1 MRLSIRSE
9 GRLVITN
16 LTDFALRVPLNL
28 MFSILK
34 LLLCFHSLA
43 PATPQWKVEV
53 AWPEWKSFAVGTG
66 LTLTSLA
73 FNTASKDLQRHEAR
87 TKPLKDFA
95 KLGDYSGQL
104 IPNALYVFGQ
114 GAIWWAGEELGF
126 DRAGLML
133 VATTEAALITTVLKY
148 SVRQERPD
156 STQRNSFP
164 SGHTTTA
171 FAFAAVVGEEHGWRW
186 GVPAYAL
193 ATLVGWSRM
202 NDNKHYLHDV
212 LAGAT
217 IGTSVGLGVVRKM
230 RQRQPLNEV
239 RAEVLPMLLSDGGM
253 LMFSRNW

>member
-1 MRLSIRSE
+1 
-9 GRLVITN
+9 
-16 LTDFALRVPLNL
+16 
-28 MFSILK
+28 
-34 LLLCFHSLA
+34 
-43 PATPQWKVEV
+43 
-53 AWPEWKSFAVGTG
+53 
-66 LTLTSLA
+66 
-73 FNTASKDLQRHEAR
+73 
-87 TKPLKDFA
+87 
-95 KLGDYSGQL
+95 
-104 IPNALYVFGQ
+104 
-114 GAIWWAGEELGF
+114 
-126 DRAGLML
+126 
-133 VATTEAALITTVLKY
+133 VLKY